1 MICLPL
7 LLQLS
12 IVLFYL
18 IALITLWVPIGQCS
32 GKRME
37 SRKII
42 NLNGSKVVALPPDW
56 LRASHLGCGDSVE
69 VVSDGPLVIIRP
81 VKGT

>member
-1 MICLPL
+1 
-7 LLQLS
+7 
-12 IVLFYL
+12 
-18 IALITLWVPIGQCS
+18 
-32 GKRME
+32 ME